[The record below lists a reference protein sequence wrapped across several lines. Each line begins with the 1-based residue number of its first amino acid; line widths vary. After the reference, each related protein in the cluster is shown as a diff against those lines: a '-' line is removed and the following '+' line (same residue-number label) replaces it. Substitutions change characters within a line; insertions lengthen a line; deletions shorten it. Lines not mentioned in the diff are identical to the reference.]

1 MKSYLETDNMIKI
14 RRFFTILLILLFSLS
29 GMGQTRRALVVGIS
43 DYPQTG
49 ENAWAVIHGVN
60 DADLVTSVLKK
71 QSFKVTKVCDK
82 AATADRIRSE
92 LNKLV
97 MECKKGDIVYLHFSC
112 HGQPFEDIDG
122 DEEDGW
128 DESIIPYDAKMVYQK
143 GKYEGTNHITDD
155 ELNTYFQKLRKAVGE
170 KGMICVVID
179 ACHSGGSSRG
189 EEDEETQMFVRG
201 TKNAFSPSGKD
212 FRPRINA
219 KGNFQIPKDT
229 DSGNIVILEACRS
242 YQSNY
247 EIKESGKYYGSLSY
261 YVSQVL
267 EQKALS
273 LNLDWVMEV
282 KKMMD
287 ADTRL
292 IRQNMVYETSL
303 K

>member
-1 MKSYLETDNMIKI
+1 MEFI
-14 RRFFTILLILLFSLS
+14 RRLLACLITISIGLSL
-29 GMGQTRRALVVGIS
+29 MGQTKRALVVGIS
-43 DYPQTG
+43 DYPQTDA
-49 ENAWAVIHGVN
+49 NSWALIHGVN

-71 QSFKVTKVCDK
+71 QSFKVTKICDK
-82 AATADRIRSE
+82 AATANKIRTE
-92 LNKLV
+92 L
-97 MECKKGDIVYLHFSC
+97 KKMIVSCHQGDIVYLHFSC
-112 HGQPFEDIDG
+112 HGQPFEDQDG

-128 DESIIPYDAKMVYQK
+128 DESIIPYDAKMQYNK
-143 GKYEGTNHITDD
+143 GKYEGTNHIIDD
-155 ELNTYFQKLRKAVGE
+155 ELYGYLQKMRKAVGE